1 MTYCKISL
9 EKVPKSAKHF
19 DYKDA
24 AFKSLFDSTKVK
36 PVLAFSRSEFIQDSV
51 NYTKGMSISGVQQKL
66 SLMVNDKNLLTPV
79 TEKGEY
85 ILKPSPEELP
95 NAAENE
101 HAAMVTSRILDI
113 STARCG
119 LVSFSEG
126 ELAYITKR
134 FDRNADG
141 TKQHQEDLV
150 QGFGMNSDR
159 KYEKSYE
166 EAGKLI
172 SEMTDGRKSV
182 VLDFIQRVIHAYLVG
197 NNDMHLK
204 NISLQKK
211 SDNTRKFYD
220 RLTPNYDCL
229 FTDAFENSDM
239 DGFLALDLLEDD
251 FSEQYQHY
259 GYYTGHDFIE
269 LGRRL
274 EIPGKSIKKFIKK
287 IQSKQEV
294 ILSAIENSYMPETMK
309 EKSVNLINDRL
320 RALLNGVDG
329 IEG

>member
-1 MTYCKISL
+1 MLALSRA
-9 EKVPKSAKHF
+9 E
-19 DYKDA
+19 
-24 AFKSLFDSTKVK
+24 FKK
-36 PVLAFSRSEFIQDSV
+36 DSV
-51 NYTKGMSISGVQQKL
+51 KFTKGMSISGVQQKL
-66 SLMVNDKNLLTPV
+66 SLLINDENLLTPV

-85 ILKPSPEELP
+85 ILKPSPEEFP

-101 HAAMVTSRILDI
+101 HAAMVTSQILNI

-126 ELAYITKR
+126 ELAYISKR
-134 FDRNADG
+134 FDRNKDG

-150 QGFGMNSDR
+150 QGFDMKSER

-166 EAGKLI
+166 EAGRLI
-172 SEMTDGRKSV
+172 AEMTNGKKSV
-182 VLDFIQRVIHAYLVG
+182 VLDFIHRVIHAYLIG

-211 SDNTRKFYD
+211 SDNTSKFYD
-220 RLTPNYDCL
+220 KLTPNYDCL
-229 FTDAFENSDM
+229 FTDAFENINI

-251 FSEQYQHY
+251 FSEQYQYY

-274 EIPGKSIKKFIKK
+274 NIPEKSIKNLINKIKNK
-287 IQSKQEV
+287 REPLIK
-294 ILSAIENSYMPETMK
+294 AIENSYMPEKMRN
-309 EKSVNLINDRL
+309 KSVELINDRL
-320 RALLNGVDG
+320 RALLVG
-329 IEG
+329 IDNKETQRK

>member
-9 EKVPKSAKHF
+9 QEVPESAKHP

-36 PVLAFSRSEFIQDSV
+36 PVLAFSRSEFKQDSV

-66 SLMVNDKNLLTPV
+66 SLMVNDEDLLSLV

-85 ILKPSPEELP
+85 ILKPSPEEFP
-95 NAAENE
+95 YAAENE
-101 HAAMVTSRILDI
+101 HAAMVTSRILGI

-126 ELAYITKR
+126 ELAYISKR
-134 FDRNADG
+134 FDRNEDG

-150 QGFGMNSDR
+150 QGFDMQSER

-166 EAGKLI
+166 EAGRLI
-172 SEMTDGRKSV
+172 SEMTDGKQSV
-182 VLDFIQRVIHAYLVG
+182 VLDFIRRVIHAYLVG

-211 SDNTRKFYD
+211 TGNTSKFYD
-220 RLTPNYDCL
+220 KLTPNYDCL
-229 FTDAFENSDM
+229 FTDAFENIDA

-251 FSEQYQHY
+251 FSEQYKHY

-274 EIPGKSIKKFIKK
+274 EIPAVSIKRFIKK
-287 IQSKQEV
+287 IKSNQETLV
-294 ILSAIENSYMPETMK
+294 STIETSFMPDKMRK
-309 EKSVNLINDRL
+309 KSVHLINDRL
-320 RALLNGVDG
+320 RALLVGV
-329 IEG
+329 E